1 MDAYWLLTISGKYY
15 LHIFSKE
22 EELEKEIVRFSREI
36 FGENT
41 IYISTKKKLTAK
53 ELGVSSVPDCFLL
66 DLSNPDDVA
75 FYMVEI
81 ELSSH
86 DPKEIAKRIL
96 TFEITYDTA
105 ESKGKVYDLL
115 IEQIQNGKERLKI
128 VNEVL
133 KKSTV
138 YKDLS
143 TLIYDVVFK
152 QDHQYLIIIDKATET
167 LRKALDVLD
176 VDFEIFEFV
185 TFTNQKGD
193 KAYVFPDFRE
203 EAAHPPEENETW
215 YQFYFDDV
223 EELNIDKETFFKEKN
238 IGLFQAFVY
247 TKDKEGKID
256 GIVFQGYRSR
266 LDRDLRGRKNENEF
280 RWGTRRPVKL
290 DNLRVGMWVYVVET
304 DYDRDAG
311 ERIVNPEL
319 RVRGKLREVFKVK
332 GKEMEKIFPAS

>member
-115 IEQIQNGKERLKI
+115 IEQIQNGRKG
-128 VNEVL
+128 
-133 KKSTV
+133 
-138 YKDLS
+138 
-143 TLIYDVVFK
+143 
-152 QDHQYLIIIDKATET
+152 
-167 LRKALDVLD
+167 LR
-176 VDFEIFEFV
+176 
-185 TFTNQKGD
+185 
-193 KAYVFPDFRE
+193 
-203 EAAHPPEENETW
+203 
-215 YQFYFDDV
+215 
-223 EELNIDKETFFKEKN
+223 
-238 IGLFQAFVY
+238 
-247 TKDKEGKID
+247 
-256 GIVFQGYRSR
+256 
-266 LDRDLRGRKNENEF
+266 
-280 RWGTRRPVKL
+280 
-290 DNLRVGMWVYVVET
+290 
-304 DYDRDAG
+304 
-311 ERIVNPEL
+311 
-319 RVRGKLREVFKVK
+319 
-332 GKEMEKIFPAS
+332 